1 MLFLLCNSG
10 STNTFIVIK
19 RSRNLGND
27 EFVRTHAC
35 APLPQSSRYWCFY
48 ALNRDF
54 LFFLYHSCNLKTA
67 FCPISLHFYS
77 CLLLLFCRLLS
88 TPVSLPPHI
97 DCGSDPQC
105 PLHPLL
111 PWVSHGGRQTETEG
125 WKPRYIQHAGR
136 HGLTQ
141 GSSDTRS
148 R

>member
-1 MLFLLCNSG
+1 MGLQTHSSSLNAAETSGMMNSFARTPAHHSRKAPVTG
-10 STNTFIVIK
+10 VFMHSIGIFSFFI
-19 RSRNLGND
+19 
-27 EFVRTHAC
+27 
-35 APLPQSSRYWCFY
+35 
-48 ALNRDF
+48 
-54 LFFLYHSCNLKTA
+54 YHSCNLKAA
-67 FCPISLHFYS
+67 FCPISPHVYS

-97 DCGSDPQC
+97 DCGADPQC

-125 WKPRYIQHAGR
+125 WKPRYVQHAGR